1 MWCKSHTSPG
11 AYWRARGIDS
21 THRRCLS
28 CRCKRFK
35 ISLEVAA
42 LDVVAPF
49 MVALNGDAIV
59 AAPMMADES
68 REQMVV
74 RAQPRESVNVLPPA
88 PAALPHGA
96 GC

>member
-1 MWCKSHTSPG
+1 
-11 AYWRARGIDS
+11 
-21 THRRCLS
+21 
-28 CRCKRFK
+28 
-35 ISLEVAA
+35 
-42 LDVVAPF
+42 

-59 AAPMMADES
+59 AAPTMADES